1 MILLNCNDLEKKI
14 IEYQDNPDLVSEE
27 ELATMRRNCPEL
39 EQNIAIIE
47 DWKKEDAVFFS
58 LFAEARSVAL
68 PFNVKIPQKKNSR
81 PGMMWL
87 GIPAAALVLF
97 AVSLVFIRESAES
110 SHQAVVSE
118 FSEANVTPE
127 KTKESSTPEFATIAK
142 VSPPV
147 QKTAK
152 SGASSSASTIQ
163 EQEPVAAMQEQAAMM
178 AMGLPSER
186 SAKAVPVSEEEAL
199 WEQLTLDP
207 SNEAVRKKLRKILED
222 KKDSEGLRRLDSLR

>member
-1 MILLNCNDLEKKI
+1 MNCNDLEKKI
-14 IEYQDNPDLVSEE
+14 REYQDNPDLVSEE
-27 ELATMRRNCPEL
+27 ELAAMRRNCPEL
-39 EQNIAIIE
+39 EPNIAIIE

-97 AVSLVFIRESAES
+97 AVSLVFIRKSAES
-110 SHQAVVSE
+110 SHQPVVSE
-118 FSEANVTPE
+118 SSEDNVSQE
-127 KTKESSTPEFATIAK
+127 EAKESSAQESAALAK

-147 QKTAK
+147 QKTSK
-152 SGASSSASTIQ
+152 NIASSSPSTIQ
-163 EQEPVAAMQEQAAMM
+163 EQEPVAAIQEPAAMM

-207 SNEAVRKKLRKILED
+207 SNEAARKKLRKILED